1 MRDYC
6 GDSDTADHDNG
17 DKDDIN
23 ELPIYHIFQVIF
35 KVDDDDDNGNA
46 NNIEDELHCPSFS
59 SSQSMP
65 LPFPSAYLLTLTLL
79 LAQKV

>member
-6 GDSDTADHDNG
+6 CDSDTADHDNG

-35 KVDDDDDNGNA
+35 KVDDNDDNGNA